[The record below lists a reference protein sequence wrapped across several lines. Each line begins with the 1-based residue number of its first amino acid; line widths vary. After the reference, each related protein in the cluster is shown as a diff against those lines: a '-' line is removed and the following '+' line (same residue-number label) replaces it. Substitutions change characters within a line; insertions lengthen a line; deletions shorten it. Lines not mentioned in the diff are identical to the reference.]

1 MSTSANIKNILAEQ
15 IDGYRRL
22 LELLHQEKACLQNL
36 NASGVEGLSK
46 EKDTLVL
53 RLRLL
58 EEERVRLTNKFS
70 RDNKLSGD
78 VNLQTLYETTKDE
91 TFQALKS
98 QMISLVQSITELNQF
113 NMILI
118 ERSINFVRNSAKF
131 LELCGL
137 NLHNKKTAIAFSRE
151 V

>member
-1 MSTSANIKNILAEQ
+1 MSTSADMKNILAEQ
-15 IDGYRRL
+15 IGGYRRL
-22 LELLHQEKACLQNL
+22 LELLHQEKECLQNL

-58 EEERVRLTNKFS
+58 EEERVRLTDKFS
-70 RDNKLSGD
+70 SDNKLSGD
-78 VNLQTLYETTKDE
+78 VNLQMIYETTKDE
-91 TFQALKS
+91 TFSVLKL
-98 QMISLVQSITELNQF
+98 QLVSLVQSITELNQF
-113 NMILI
+113 NRVLI
-118 ERSINFVRNSAKF
+118 ERSLNFVRNSAKF

-137 NLHNKKTAIAFSRE
+137 NLNHKNTGTAFSRE